1 MSFVDTIKE
10 KVNSAVQFIKD
21 NLLLTS
27 VIGISI
33 TTLIFKII
41 LRRDKPL
48 LKKKKS
54 SSQTSH

>member
-54 SSQTSH
+54 PSQTSH